1 MPKTNST
8 PSQPD
13 PPQKFSQL
21 PAWIAIIYS
30 NEPIGRDGRTPSP
43 HNWDIQLARNADN
56 QMRVY
61 CQFPETLA
69 NFRTA
74 VGLYNP
80 ATEKP
85 PGINLEAL
93 DRFRKQVAREL
104 NLPEPVGL
112 DKDLAWISTLA
123 GATSGAKTTQ

>member
-93 DRFRKQVAREL
+93 DRFERRSLGNSIFPNRLVSTK
-104 NLPEPVGL
+104 
-112 DKDLAWISTLA
+112 AWR
-123 GATSGAKTTQ
+123 G